1 MNSRKNA
8 SSQTL
13 DLAFKSPPP
22 RQQTTAL
29 RWLKFNLVGGIGIAV
44 QLCALAALKTCLHLD
59 YALATALAV
68 ETTLAH
74 NFLWHARFTWPE
86 RGPLAWKASLLR
98 FAKFNL
104 TTGGFSILA
113 NVVLMRFFVDLAHI
127 PYLLANLLTIAC
139 CSIVNFLLTDRVVFS
154 RAGSLGRENVNKR
167 EEPLIESQA

>member
-1 MNSRKNA
+1 MNPRKNA

-13 DLAFKSPPP
+13 DQAFNSLP
-22 RQQTTAL
+22 RRHQMSAL

-44 QLCALAALKTCLHLD
+44 QLCTLAALKSCLRLD

-68 ETTLAH
+68 ETALAH
-74 NFLWHARFTWPE
+74 NFLWHERFTWPE
-86 RGPLAWKASLLR
+86 RGPLAWKASVLR

-104 TTGGFSILA
+104 ITGGFSIFA
-113 NVVLMRFFVDLAHI
+113 NVVLMKFFVDLTHI

-154 RAGSLGRENVNKR
+154 RAGGPGREN
-167 EEPLIESQA
+167 I